1 MAEIKQELTLVD
13 NFTAVFDDFVERLD
27 KINKSFDDMLDKM
40 ANHNKATDTITKD
53 LNKFNDTA
61 NKTASIGVNNLI
73 TKLGALGGAYLSFQ
87 KIVQGFNTGGDLLQA
102 GTKMANV
109 YGISNN
115 QEGRQMMT
123 SWWTDIGDR
132 YGMTAL
138 EAGQNVKQFSH
149 FTTDTREVERLM
161 NMAARMA
168 ALNPGMTVTQAA
180 SQLGSAIEGRN
191 LESLASTGLPLE
203 QLKRS
208 RLNFN
213 AEMGNYD
220 YIVEELDRIMRQ
232 AGMTE
237 EALNNMLAN
246 PQQQFEKFTNS
257 LHNMAIN
264 AFTGFHAGVGDALV
278 ALGKLSQT
286 EAFEKFGQTLYQIFY
301 RAGRVVSTFIQFAI
315 EGFNKF
321 FPVIRTA
328 VIALAAY
335 HGILLLIRGVEMAR
349 MAIMGIMAT
358 ATGIMA
364 TVQGVYTAAT
374 TVATAAQTGLNA
386 AIYAFPGT
394 WIVAAI
400 AAAVAAIT
408 IMIYKINEAS
418 NSMGSIYNA
427 ALTLGQIFVTIWNI
441 GTNIYNFVASLV
453 NNMIRTVG
461 IFANF
466 LATVFINPLAAI
478 VGVFE
483 DLFNVVL
490 GKLIDFLDSIATI
503 TGGKIDFASNL
514 KNFRDKVGDEVFGK
528 IYGVVG
534 NRNEVIDTSGEWMKK
549 AEGLGYDSAKESAT
563 KIQELVN
570 SFKSGDVMTG
580 TNSILTQQLNE
591 MVGMNATL
599 GNINYKFDVDAWK
612 EVFWGYK
619 VDDAARKDVVNVNN
633 VTKAPNIVMN
643 ISNDSGQPVDSEELV
658 KALEKRLIREYNGAY

>member
-13 NFTAVFDDFVERLD
+13 NFTAVFDDFVEKLE

-40 ANHNKATDTITKD
+40 DDHNKAIDNITKD
-53 LNKFNDTA
+53 LNKFNDTT
-61 NKTASIGVNNLI
+61 NKTASSGVNNLV
-73 TKLGALGGAYLSFQ
+73 TKLGVLGGAYLSFQ
-87 KIVQGFNTGGDLLQA
+87 KIIKGFNDGGDLLLA

-109 YGISNN
+109 YGMSNN

-123 SWWTDIGDR
+123 TWWTDIGDR

-138 EAGQNVKQFSH
+138 EAGQNIKQFSH
-149 FTTDTREVERLM
+149 FTTDTKEVERLI
-161 NMAARMA
+161 NMAARIA

-220 YIVEELDRIMRQ
+220 YVVEELDRIMRQ

-237 EALNNMLAN
+237 EALNNMLAV
-246 PQQQFEKFTNS
+246 PRQQFEKFTNS
-257 LHNMAIN
+257 LHNVIIN

-286 EAFEKFGQTLYQIFY
+286 EAFERFGQNLYQIFY
-301 RAGRVVSTFIQFAI
+301 RAGRVVSIFVQLAI

-321 FPVIRTA
+321 LPVIKT
-328 VIALAAY
+328 VVVGLAAY

-349 MAIMGIMAT
+349 MAVMGIMTT

-364 TVQGVYTAAT
+364 AVQGVYTTST
-374 TVATAAQTGLNA
+374 TIATAAQTGLNA

-400 AAAVAAIT
+400 AAAVAAIA

-427 ALTLGQIFVTIWNI
+427 ALTLGQIFVTVWNM

-453 NNMIRTVG
+453 NNMIRTIG

-483 DLFNVVL
+483 GMFNIVL
-490 GKLIDFLDSIATI
+490 GKLIDFMDTI
-503 TGGKIDFASNL
+503 STLTGGKINFTSHIE
-514 KNFRDKVGDEVFGK
+514 NFRDKVGDEVFGK
-528 IYGVVG
+528 IYGAVG
-534 NRNEVIDTSGEWMKK
+534 NQNEVIDTTGEWMKK
-549 AEGLGYDSAKESAT
+549 AEGMGYDSAEIFAS
-563 KIQELVN
+563 KIDELVK
-570 SFKSGDVMTG
+570 SFSSADSMNM
-580 TNSILTQQLNE
+580 TNSILTEQLNLSKT
-591 MVGMNATL
+591 MAADL

-643 ISNDSGQPVDSEELV
+643 ISNDSGQPVDPEEV
-658 KALEKRLIREYNGAY
+658 AKALERRLIREYNGAY